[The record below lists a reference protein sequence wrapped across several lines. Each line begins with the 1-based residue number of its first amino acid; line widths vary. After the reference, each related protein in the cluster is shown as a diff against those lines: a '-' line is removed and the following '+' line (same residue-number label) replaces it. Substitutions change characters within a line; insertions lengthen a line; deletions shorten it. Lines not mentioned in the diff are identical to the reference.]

1 MLQLSSVVFFFLSLG
16 AFVCSQTTSTQKP
29 HTVEPTAVEIA
40 VILLGVLAASSVSV
54 LVVLIPSM
62 LYYRRLNKKWD
73 AANNRTIGSED

>member
-1 MLQLSSVVFFFLSLG
+1 MFRLSSVVFFLSLG

-29 HTVEPTAVEIA
+29 NTVEPTAVEIA
-40 VILLGVLAASSVSV
+40 VILLGILVASSVSV